1 MLTCIFLLLCKTK
14 SEISSPIVT
23 QSLVGGGHGREP
35 ARPRLEAGSSPLLVG
50 ARADQSGQGSLHPLT
65 FDSTDSNQRV
75 RHSRSAHVQ
84 PVRRIRSCVVTSA
97 NVLVKA
103 AAKRPRMRR
112 RRAHTGL
119 LRHRDRAIF
128 LRNGDGSI
136 RVIRRDRTVVD
147 GEADGWRRG
156 GGGVQVDTCRGSG
169 SVVMVV
175 VDLLIVVVVVLVVAE
190 EGGGRR

>member
-1 MLTCIFLLLCKTK
+1 M
-14 SEISSPIVT
+14 
-23 QSLVGGGHGREP
+23 
-35 ARPRLEAGSSPLLVG
+35 
-50 ARADQSGQGSLHPLT
+50 
-65 FDSTDSNQRV
+65 
-75 RHSRSAHVQ
+75 
-84 PVRRIRSCVVTSA
+84 TSA

-136 RVIRRDRTVVD
+136 RVVRRDRTVVD

-169 SVVMVV
+169 SVLIVV